1 MHRKTAVIIGAGPAG
16 LTAAYELIHKTDIKP
31 IIFES
36 TPDIGG
42 ISKTVNYKG
51 NRIDIGGHRFFSK
64 SDRVMR
70 WWQHILPA
78 QGAPAGA
85 DFKRSHEYQGK
96 GRTFIL
102 DQSGPDPEKVDR
114 VMLIRSRLSR
124 VFYLRNFFDYPVSL
138 DPNTLF
144 HLGIMR
150 ILKICFSYS
159 KIQILPKRKEL
170 SLEDFFIN
178 RFGKELYLTFF
189 KDYTEKVWGVP
200 CTEIKPEWGAQRI
213 KGLSL
218 TKTFIHAF
226 KKMFNKDSSIG
237 QKNTETT
244 LIEKF
249 LYPKYGPGQMWE
261 TVAQIIKEKGGE
273 ICTNQVVKGIIVDR
287 EKVVSVEVDDLHGN
301 RTYQVAGDF
310 FFSTMPVKDLVAAIK
325 SHVPEHVRNVAS
337 GLLYRDF
344 ITVGLLLKKLIVKNE
359 TKMTTLGNIIP
370 DNWIYIQEK
379 DVKVG
384 RLQIFNNWSPYMVAN
399 KNNIWIGAEYF
410 CNEGDELWNKSN
422 REFSLFAI
430 DELAKID
437 IIDKQDVM
445 DSIVI
450 RMKKTYPAY
459 FGTYD
464 QFYAIREFIDKYE
477 NLFLIGRNGMHRY
490 NNMDHS
496 MLTAM
501 VAVDNILNDIHTKD
515 NIWSVNTEQDYHEEQ

>member
-16 LTAAYELIHKTDIKP
+16 LTAAYELIHKTNIKP

-64 SDRVMR
+64 SDRIMR
-70 WWQHILPA
+70 WWQHILPV
-78 QGAPAGA
+78 QGAPARG
-85 DFKRSHEYQGK
+85 DFKLIHGYPGK
-96 GRTFIL
+96 RRTFIL
-102 DQSGPDPEKVDR
+102 DQRGPDPGKNDR
-114 VMLIRSRLSR
+114 VMLIRRRLSR
-124 VFYLRNFFDYPVSL
+124 VFYLRKFFDYPVSL
-138 DPNTLF
+138 NLNTLF
-144 HLGIMR
+144 NLGITR
-150 ILKICFSYS
+150 ILKIGFSYA
-159 KIQILPKRKEL
+159 KIKILPKRKEL

-218 TKTFIHAF
+218 TKTFIHAL
-226 KKMFNKDSSIG
+226 KKMFTKDSSIG

-244 LIEKF
+244 LIEQF

-273 ICTNQVVKGIIVDR
+273 IYTNQMVKGIIVDR
-287 EKVVSVEVDDLHGN
+287 EKVVSVEVDDLHEN
-301 RTYQVAGDF
+301 RTYKVAGDF
-310 FFSTMPVKDLVAAIK
+310 FFSTMPVKDLVAAFK
-325 SHVPEHVRNVAS
+325 GHVPEHVRNVAGS
-337 GLLYRDF
+337 LVYRDF
-344 ITVGLLLKKLIVKNE
+344 ITIGLLLKKLKVKNE
-359 TKMTTLGNIIP
+359 TKMTTPDNIIP

-384 RLQIFNNWSPYMVAN
+384 RLQIFNNWSPYLVAN

-410 CNEGDELWNKSN
+410 CNEGDELWNKSDE
-422 REFSLFAI
+422 EFRLFAI

-464 QFYAIREFIDKYE
+464 QFYVIREFIDTYE

-501 VAVDNILNDIHTKD
+501 VAVDNILNDIPTKD
-515 NIWSVNTEQDYHEEQ
+515 NIWSVNTAQDYHEEQ